1 MNIVKKLTFCHLKEN
16 KARSVVTTLGIVV
29 SVAMITAVLVASAS
43 FLDLFAKMNVYSWGD
58 RVLSIYDMTPDQIS
72 KISTDERIEKIGLSE
87 FESVSYRIDEVD
99 NKRYKIGSMHVADKN
114 ALDLEVTGEYEGKLP
129 TSSDEIAVEREYLEK
144 NELDWKVGDKVRIEL
159 GDRILKED
167 DEEYNLMSGQY
178 ISGEEFH
185 SSGEKEYTITAILD
199 GNPPTNGLFYF
210 IQGYDTKDGFSSATV
225 DVKLKDLNY
234 KSREDVGDIILK
246 YAPKNSYDINS
257 ELLDCNLSPADG
269 GVLSA
274 MIPSIIVILVI
285 IVVASIS
292 LIHNAFSMS
301 LSERVR
307 YLGMLA
313 SVGATKKQKRGSI
326 FFEGFLLGI
335 IGIPLGIISGIIG
348 ISITLNVIGEKIIES
363 SMFGRYGY
371 DGIDMGVVVPVWA
384 VVIIVLLSAFTIY
397 ISALIPALKA
407 SRITPIDAISQRQE
421 IKVKAKSLKV
431 PKIVRYILGY
441 EGELAYKNQ
450 KRNGRKGRVIVLSII
465 VSMVLFLSVNYF
477 CEMLS
482 ASAKV
487 DENLPYQ
494 VQEAVMYEDRE
505 KLYDI
510 LDGMTEV
517 EDYYGIT
524 SASCTAFYEEL
535 ENAGAISEGFE
546 EDFEDST
553 GFVLF
558 ALDDKDFDEIC
569 KANNI
574 DPKQFYSGKGK
585 ALVMN
590 QLQHKNKAASFFTDK
605 IIGQNVYLNMDEE
618 CKIEIAGRVE
628 YDKDNKFMNMASS
641 GVACLYTPLSSYYNN
656 LSEEDKEYFH
666 YSVGIETDKHTE
678 VCEKLSDEMVNREIN
693 YCYYTDIV
701 ESQQL
706 MNAMTFII
714 KVLVYGFIT
723 LISLITVANIV
734 NTISTGIA
742 SRKKEFAMIKSV
754 GMSPKGFRKMI
765 ALESAL
771 YGIKAV
777 IVAIPISILISLWM
791 NTSIAS
797 SIIPFEINIPIY
809 LCTVFVVFILIG
821 ITMVYSVH
829 KLKNDSIVET
839 LKQDIL

>member
-1 MNIVKKLTFCHLKEN
+1 MNIVKKLTFRHLKEN
-16 KARSVVTTLGIVV
+16 MSRSVVTTLGIVV
-29 SVAMITAVLVASAS
+29 SVAMITAVLVAGAS
-43 FLDLFAKMNVYSWGD
+43 FLDLFAKMNVYSGGD
-58 RVLSIYDMTPDQIS
+58 HILSIYDMTPDQIS
-72 KISTDERIEKIGLSE
+72 KLSTDERIEKIGLSE

-129 TSSDEIAVEREYLEK
+129 TTSDEIAVEREFIEK
-144 NELDWKVGDKVRIEL
+144 NELDWKVGDKVKIEL
-159 GDRILKED
+159 GDRVIVED
-167 DEEYNLMSGQY
+167 GEEINLMSGQY
-178 ISGEEFH
+178 ISGEEFQ

-335 IGIPLGIISGIIG
+335 IGIPLGIISGIVG
-348 ISITLNVIGEKIIES
+348 ISITLKVIGEKIIES
-363 SMFGRYGY
+363 SMFGRNGF

-384 VVIIVLLSAFTIY
+384 VAIIVILSAFTIY
-397 ISALIPALKA
+397 ISSLIPALKA
-407 SRITPIDAISQRQE
+407 SKITPIDAISQRQE
-421 IKVKAKSLKV
+421 IKVKAKKLKV
-431 PKIVRYILGY
+431 PKIIRYILGY

-450 KRNGRKGRVIVLSII
+450 NRNGRKGRLIVLSII
-465 VSMVLFLSVNYF
+465 ISMVLFLSVNYF

-482 ASAKV
+482 ATSKM
-487 DENLPYQ
+487 EEHLPYQ
-494 VQEAVMYEDRE
+494 VQEVVMYEDRE
-505 KLYDI
+505 ELLDI
-510 LDGMTEV
+510 LDGMSEV
-517 EDYYGIT
+517 DDYYGIT
-524 SASCTAFYEEL
+524 SENCNVNPEEL
-535 ENAGAISEGFE
+535 QKAGAIAKGFE
-546 EDFEDST
+546 DEFENASSI
-553 GFVLF
+553 VLF
-558 ALDDKDFDEIC
+558 ALDDEDFNEIC

-574 DPKQFYSGKGK
+574 DTEPFYSGKNK
-585 ALVMN
+585 ALIMN
-590 QLQHKNKAASFFTDK
+590 QLQHKNKAASAFTDK
-605 IIGQNVYLNMDEE
+605 IVGQKVFRLWDEE
-618 CKIEIAGRVE
+618 CAIEIAGRVE
-628 YDKDNKFMNMASS
+628 YDKDNKLMNIASS
-641 GVACLYTPLSSYYNN
+641 GNICIFVPISNYCKN
-656 LSEEDKEYFH
+656 LSEEEIENYH
-666 YSVGIETDKHTE
+666 YSVGIETDKHKE
-678 VCEKLSDEMVNREIN
+678 VCEKISDETINRDIN
-693 YCYYTDIV
+693 YCYYIDVV
-701 ESQQL
+701 ESLQL

-765 ALESAL
+765 VLESAL

-777 IVAIPISILISLWM
+777 IVAIPISILISFWM
-791 NTSIAS
+791 NSSIAS

-809 LCTVFVVFILIG
+809 LCTILVVFILIG